1 MSNAK
6 KKKFSG
12 KWVIDALKEARMF
25 SSLLAI
31 ILKEKDWINM
41 VENISW
47 QLVSLITFFPFS
59 TERVKISK
67 L

>member
-1 MSNAK
+1 MSDAK

-12 KWVIDALKEARMF
+12 KWVVDARKEAGMF
-25 SSLLAI
+25 PSLLAI